1 MLKKEEVLARSK
13 TGSRNK
19 MEDRVNTKASYVG
32 ILTLFI
38 ACVFFSATKVINN
51 GEPFFEFP
59 AILFAYLTGM
69 HIFNYIKI
77 KKPIYLASAF
87 AFGCA
92 FLCMT
97 VLYFLNR

>member
-1 MLKKEEVLARSK
+1 MLKNEARSRNA
-13 TGSRNK
+13 GSDE
-19 MEDRVNTKASYVG
+19 MEKVINTKASNWG

-38 ACVFFSATKVINN
+38 ACLFFSVTKIINN

-69 HIFNYIKI
+69 NIFNFIKI

-87 AFGCA
+87 AFGFA

>member
-1 MLKKEEVLARSK
+1 
-13 TGSRNK
+13 
-19 MEDRVNTKASYVG
+19 MEDKINTKASYVG

-59 AILFAYLTGM
+59 AILFAYLFGM
-69 HIFNYIKI
+69 NLFNYIKL
-77 KKPIYLASAF
+77 KKSIYLASTFVF
-87 AFGCA
+87 ALA

>member
-1 MLKKEEVLARSK
+1 MDKNEEILARS
-13 TGSRNK
+13 RAENRDE
-19 MEDRVNTKASYVG
+19 MEEIINIKASYG
-32 ILTLFI
+32 GLLTLFI
-38 ACVFFSATKVINN
+38 ACLFFSATKVINN

-69 HIFNYIKI
+69 NIFNFIKI
-77 KKPIYLASAF
+77 KKPLYLASAF
-87 AFGCA
+87 AFSFA